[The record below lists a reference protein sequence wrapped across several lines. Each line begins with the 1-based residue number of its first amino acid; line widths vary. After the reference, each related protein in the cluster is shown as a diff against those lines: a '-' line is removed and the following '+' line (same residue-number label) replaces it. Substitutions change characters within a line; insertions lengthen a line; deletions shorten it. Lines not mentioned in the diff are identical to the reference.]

1 MNMLMLLHLNCKS
14 ILLIYLQEEAMRVQQ
29 EAEEQLAELQ
39 QQLQE
44 QLLAA
49 GSLTERVLSAEA
61 SSTKVSMHAFT
72 WHPSWMCQDCRLC
85 VSYVQHGP
93 VAFQQLSDKKL

>member
-1 MNMLMLLHLNCKS
+1 MLHGKLHLEAHDEHVHGLHPNREP
-14 ILLIYLQEEAMRVQQ
+14 ILLSHLQEAATRAQQ
-29 EAEEQLAELQ
+29 EAEEQLEELQ

-61 SSTKVSMHAFT
+61 SSRKVSMPAFT
-72 WHPSWMCQDCRLC
+72 WHPF
-85 VSYVQHGP
+85 P
-93 VAFQQLSDKKL
+93 K